1 MKLYALLSQLF
12 RNSHHIGVVGW
23 AKALFAPCPPAAPPV
38 GTALSAPLPTLQT
51 THRFHA
57 IVGRAV
63 AAGLGLSLLSYAPM
77 SMAGE
82 KLNFV
87 VDLVNEPSSLDPQM
101 QWNPD
106 SYHVYRNIFDNLVTR
121 DNAGKIIPQI
131 ATSWKGVSDTEIVFT
146 LRDDVHFHD
155 GAPLTAADV
164 AYSVNRIIDPKLA
177 SPQISQFNRIATA
190 AVSGDREVTLTL
202 KRPFP
207 ALLAAL
213 TNLSIVPAHVVEKVG
228 NAAFNLAPVGSGPY
242 KFVKWDKGV
251 AVTLARNN
259 DYWGAK
265 GAFETAV
272 FRAVPDAST
281 RLADIEA
288 GVVDVARNLT
298 SDQAGQLQSSQNAKA
313 LPVLTERLAYIRIN
327 PTRPPFDNAQLR
339 QALAHAIDKDGITA
353 GLLAGLGK
361 PLGQMVT
368 PAHFGWSKAI
378 QAPPFDPDQ
387 ARALIAKAGR
397 PPKFQLTIGAFFDQR
412 VAEAVL
418 QELRDVGFDVEI
430 AQVDTPTFL
439 QLIQKGP
446 ADGPTLAI
454 STSSCA
460 CQDADGALYSLFHS
474 GSNWTIVATPQID
487 ALLDE
492 AGSSSIEQKRL
503 ADYEKIGQFIATEIP
518 TVPLYQMVAIYGAA
532 KKLNFQPTPNES
544 FFLNRMSWAD

>member
-1 MKLYALLSQLF
+1 MRIYALLA
-12 RNSHHIGVVGW
+12 VG
-23 AKALFAPCPPAAPPV
+23 A
-38 GTALSAPLPTLQT
+38 S
-51 THRFHA
+51 
-57 IVGRAV
+57 
-63 AAGLGLSLLSYAPM
+63 LGLSLLSFAPM

-82 KLNFV
+82 KQQFV

-121 DNAGKIIPQI
+121 DNAGRIVPQI
-131 ATSWKGVSDTEIVFT
+131 ATSWKDVSDTQIAFT

-155 GAPLTAADV
+155 GTPLAAEDV
-164 AYSVNRIIDPKLA
+164 AYSVNRIIAPQLA
-177 SPQISQFNRIATA
+177 SPQFSQFNKIAKA
-190 AVSGDREVTLTL
+190 AVTGDHEVTLTL
-202 KRPFP
+202 KKPYP

-213 TNLSIVPAHVVEKVG
+213 TNLSIVPEHIVEKVG
-228 NAAFNLAPVGSGPY
+228 NAAFNLGPVGSGPY
-242 KFVKWDKGV
+242 RFVKWDKGV
-251 AVTLARNN
+251 SVTLARNN

-265 GAFETAV
+265 GPFETAV

-281 RLADIEA
+281 RLADIQA
-288 GVVDVARNLT
+288 GVVDAARALT
-298 SDQAGQLQSSQNAKA
+298 SDQANQLQSSQGAKA
-313 LPVLTERLAYIRIN
+313 LPVLAERLAYIRIN
-327 PTRPPFDNAQLR
+327 PTKPPFDNPGLR
-339 QALAHAIDKDGITA
+339 QALAYAIDKDGITQ
-353 GLLAGLGK
+353 GILGGLGK
-361 PLGQMVT
+361 PIGQMVT
-368 PAHFGWSKAI
+368 PAHFGWSDNIKAL
-378 QAPPFDPDQ
+378 PFDPDK
-387 ARALIAKAGR
+387 AKALISNAGK

-412 VAEAVL
+412 VAEAVQ
-418 QELRDVGFDVEI
+418 QELQDVGFDVEI

-474 GSNWTIVATPQID
+474 GSSWTIVAKPQID

-492 AGSSSIEQKRL
+492 AGSSSDQEKRL
-503 ADYEKIGQFIATEIP
+503 ADYEKIGQFIATDIP

-532 KKLNFQPTPNES
+532 RKLNFQPTPNES